1 MNLKDASCVITGG
14 AKGLGADLARELVS
28 RGAQVLISDVDDA
41 GLAEIGT
48 ELDMPTLHCNVTDRD
63 QVEALGRVAMEE
75 FGKIDLWLNNA
86 GIWMPYMPVEN
97 IDFNKA
103 HQLVEVNYFGTAY
116 GMLEAVKHMRER
128 NDGIICN
135 IISVRALK
143 GKALGAAYSASKFA
157 AEGFTQAVRDEL
169 SAKGGSASGGKDSGI
184 KIVGVYPYR
193 IKTELF
199 GEHKHDDYE
208 SSMDPADVA
217 KIIVDNLAEPTPAEH
232 LEIWNADDIRKKEI
246 A

>member
-1 MNLKDASCVITGG
+1 M
-14 AKGLGADLARELVS
+14 
-28 RGAQVLISDVDDA
+28 LISDVDDA

-63 QVEALGRVAMEE
+63 QVEALGRAAMEE

-86 GIWMPYMPVEN
+86 GIWMEYMPAEN

-128 NDGIICN
+128 NDGVICN

-169 SAKGGSASGGKDSGI
+169 KETGI
-184 KIVGVYPYR
+184 KVVGVYPYR

-199 GEHKHDDYE
+199 GEHKHEDYDK
-208 SSMDPADVA
+208 SMEPADVA
-217 KIIVDNLAEPTPAEH
+217 KIIIDNLAESAPAEH
-232 LEIWNADDIRKKEI
+232 LEIWKPDNIRKKQAI
-246 A
+246 